1 MIEIEKIVICGSGV
15 EKKVF
20 VEYRLDDEPQ
30 PVKIYT
36 WVEFQDLKIDTNVK
50 NAANTYMSS

>member
-1 MIEIEKIVICGSGV
+1 MIEIEKIVICGLGA

-20 VEYRLDDEPQ
+20 IEYRLDDESQ

-36 WVEFQDLKIDTNVK
+36 WAEFQDLKIDTDIK
-50 NAANTYMSS
+50 NAANLYLSE